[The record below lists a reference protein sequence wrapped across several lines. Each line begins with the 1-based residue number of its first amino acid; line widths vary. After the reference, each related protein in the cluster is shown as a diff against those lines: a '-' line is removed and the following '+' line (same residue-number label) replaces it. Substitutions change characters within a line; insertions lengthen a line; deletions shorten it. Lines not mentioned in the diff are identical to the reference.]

1 MDLYH
6 HSNPP
11 FTEWVVAEGL
21 LTEPF
26 VVIDI
31 GVQGGEHPR
40 WQFLGRFA
48 EIHGFD
54 PIAEVID
61 ELSASK
67 GRADGRHYHNLAL
80 GNEDGERRFFVC
92 ANRFNSSFYT
102 TDPAAEERLVPIR
115 RLDSLYRKGAIPR
128 ADYIKLD
135 CEGFEPEILR
145 GAREYLRMSD
155 VLCVTA
161 ETNFN
166 VSPIFPQ
173 THFHAINEIM
183 ADHRLLVYDINAVR
197 EPTASY
203 AAALAARQRRPGDR
217 RSGAILFAVGR
228 PGTCDFLFCRNF
240 AAERRNPE
248 DFGHEGPQW
257 RPPSADT
264 LIKAMINFELHGL
277 MDCAV
282 DLAATFRDVL
292 VPRLDVDRAIDLLL
306 APAPHPRNTADVQ
319 AWLQSSFWDLLREL
333 AYRAPAL
340 LRLNSL
346 RRRLF
351 NPFRGRRA
359 GLRPTISCPA
369 DRLRA
374 ATACR
379 DRGRVATRRTEL
391 ECD

>member
-11 FTEWVVAEGL
+11 FTKWVVAQEL
-21 LTEPF
+21 LIEPF

-40 WQFLGRFA
+40 WQFLGPCV

-61 ELSASK
+61 GLRTSK
-67 GRADGRHYHNLAL
+67 GRWPGRHYYNLAL
-80 GNEDGERRFFVC
+80 GDEDGERQFFVC

-102 TDPAAEERLVPIR
+102 ADTDAEERLVPIR
-115 RLDSLYRKGAIPR
+115 RLDSLYREGTIPH

-135 CEGFEPEILR
+135 CEGFEAEILR
-145 GAREYLRMSD
+145 GAREYLRSCE

-166 VSPIFPQ
+166 VSPIFPH

-183 ADHRLLVYDINAVR
+183 AEHRLLVYDINAIR
-197 EPTASY
+197 APTASY
-203 AAALAARQRRPGDR
+203 QGALAARQQREEPHRG
-217 RSGAILFAVGR
+217 SILFAIGR

-240 AAERRNPE
+240 AAEQRNP
-248 DFGHEGPQW
+248 DDYAGQTVRM
-257 RPPSADT
+257 RPPTPDT

-282 DLAATFRDVL
+282 ELAVTFREMLAA
-292 VPRLDVDRAIDLLL
+292 RLDVDRAIDLLL
-306 APAPHPRNTADVQ
+306 VPAPHPRNTADVEV
-319 AWLQSSFWDLLREL
+319 WLQGSLCGRLQ
-333 AYRAPAL
+333 AL
-340 LRLNSL
+340 VSRTPPLRLLNDL
-346 RRRLF
+346 RRRLL
-351 NPFRGRRA
+351 NPVRGRR
-359 GLRPTISCPA
+359 TVI
-369 DRLRA
+369 
-374 ATACR
+374 
-379 DRGRVATRRTEL
+379 
-391 ECD
+391 

>member
-6 HSNPP
+6 HSNPS
-11 FTEWVVAEGL
+11 FTQWVVAEGL
-21 LTEPF
+21 LAEPF

-40 WQFLGRFA
+40 WQFLGPYA

-61 ELSASK
+61 ELCKIAGGLR
-67 GRADGRHYHNLAL
+67 GRFYHNVAL
-80 GNEDGERRFFVC
+80 GNEDGQRRFFVC

-102 TDPAAEERLVPIR
+102 ADPSAEERLVAIR
-115 RLDSLYRKGAIPR
+115 RLDSLYREGVIPR

-145 GAREYLRMSD
+145 GALDYLSLCD
-155 VLCVTA
+155 VICVTT

-166 VSPIFPQ
+166 VSPIFPR

-183 ADHRLLVYDINAVR
+183 ADHRLLVYDINEVR
-197 EPTASY
+197 IPAPAY
-203 AAALAARQRRPGDR
+203 VAAAAAQQRPAVSR
-217 RSGAILFAVGR
+217 RGGPAFAIGR
-228 PGTCDFLFCRNF
+228 PGTCDILFCRDF

-248 DFGHEGPQW
+248 DFRRESLPG

-264 LIKAMINFELHGL
+264 LIKSMINFELHGL

-282 DLAATFRDVL
+282 ELAATFRDL
-292 VPRLDVDRAIDLLL
+292 LAPRLDVDQAVELLL
-306 APAPHPRNTADVQ
+306 EPAPHPRNTADVV
-319 AWLQSSFWDLLREL
+319 AWLQAERGSFCGRLRTL
-333 AYRAPAL
+333 VHRTPP
-340 LRLNSL
+340 LRLLNTL

-351 NPFRGRRA
+351 NLG
-359 GLRPTISCPA
+359 
-369 DRLRA
+369 
-374 ATACR
+374 
-379 DRGRVATRRTEL
+379 
-391 ECD
+391 

>member
-11 FTEWVVAEGL
+11 FTKWVVARGFL
-21 LTEPF
+21 SEPF

-40 WQFLGRFA
+40 WQFLGPYVQ
-48 EIHGFD
+48 IHGFD

-61 ELSASK
+61 ELCAKNSH
-67 GRADGRHYHNLAL
+67 RRHYYNMAL
-80 GNEDGERRFFVC
+80 GNEDGERPFFVC

-102 TDPAAEERLVPIR
+102 ADATAEERLVPIR
-115 RLDSLYRKGAIPR
+115 RLDSLYREGIIPR

-145 GAREYLRMSD
+145 GAREYLG
-155 VLCVTA
+155 LCDIFCATA

-166 VSPIFPQ
+166 VSPIFPH

-183 ADHRLLVYDINAVR
+183 AAHRLLVYDINAVR
-197 EPTASY
+197 APTASY
-203 AAALAARQRRPGDR
+203 LAALAARQRPPENPQ
-217 RSGAILFAVGR
+217 SGGILFSIGR
-228 PGTCDFLFCRNF
+228 PGTYDFLFCRNF
-240 AAERRNPE
+240 AVERRNPE
-248 DFGHEGPQW
+248 DFESNSLQS

-264 LIKAMINFELHGL
+264 LIKAMMNFELHGL

-282 DLAATFRDVL
+282 DLAVTFRDML
-292 VPRLDVDRAIDLLL
+292 APRLDVDRAIDLLI

-319 AWLQSSFWDLLREL
+319 AWLESTLCGRIREFV
-333 AYRAPAL
+333 YRTPP
-340 LRLNSL
+340 LRLVNGL

-351 NPFRGRRA
+351 NPSRGRRA
-359 GLRPTISCPA
+359 
-369 DRLRA
+369 
-374 ATACR
+374 
-379 DRGRVATRRTEL
+379 VV
-391 ECD
+391 